1 MAPAGIPEVIMNER
15 EKAFQIHAGERP
27 RPVVLASVSEI
38 RAEMLHR
45 AGLEVEVVRPGVD
58 EEEIKA
64 ALLNEGAR
72 PNEIAETLA
81 ETKAVRVSLRRDQTL
96 VIGADQVLDCDGD
109 VYDKPGDRGQAA
121 AHLRQLRGRRHR
133 LNSAVCVALDGT
145 ALWRHIDRAEMTMR
159 DFSDDFI
166 EHYLDSLGAVALT
179 SVGAYQ
185 LEGLGAQ
192 LFDHVEGDYFTIL
205 GLPLLP
211 LLAFLRGHG
220 IVAA

>member
-1 MAPAGIPEVIMNER
+1 MNER
-15 EKAFQIHAGERP
+15 EKASQIYAGERP
-27 RPVVLASVSEI
+27 RPVVLASGSET
-38 RAEMLHR
+38 RAAILRR

-64 ALLNEGAR
+64 ALLSEGAR

-81 ETKAVRVSLRRDQTL
+81 ETKAVRVSARRAQAL

-109 VYDKPGDRGQAA
+109 VYDKPGDRAQAA
-121 AHLRQLRGRRHR
+121 LHLGQLRGRRHR
-133 LNSAVCVALDGT
+133 LNSAACVALDGT

-159 DFSDDFI
+159 DISDDFI
-166 EHYLDSLGAVALT
+166 EHYLDSLGAEALT

-192 LFDHVEGDYFTIL
+192 LFDKVEGDYFTIL